1 MNKDT
6 SFLNKFLHDVKN
18 ASEND
23 KLVLFVGSGV
33 SRFSGMPSW
42 YEVIKQFA
50 KELGIEK
57 FGAED
62 YLDIPEKYYNKYG
75 VLEYNKTLEAFFN
88 VSVGNIDIQKSLFEL
103 NPSHIITTNWDNLLE
118 LASNEVENN
127 EYSVVSSDHDL
138 SRSDSSKLI
147 IKMHGSFE
155 NLYKSE
161 TAIVMKYSDY
171 FNYDKNF
178 PLIDTYVKSIFATKR
193 VVFLGY
199 SLSDKNVQQ
208 ILDFVKNR
216 TNHHIYPYFVTF
228 GNYNKSEFDNYKKQG
243 VFIVYANEL
252 CNNLPTGDAKYKI
265 VYEELLHQIKIYDGL
280 NIDEKLALLFAKYDG
295 VNFIAPNILVI
306 YIKKM
311 FDILCFYGIYGDS
324 YLYIDNTY
332 NKNNV
337 YLRYLRIFLKRTKR
351 SSKTTLEIKLLD
363 FLNRSNITGIVLGV
377 QNTKQYDLKNVFEK
391 DIQDEQTFNYLD
403 NLLNFDYKSIEEFC
417 TSQSQSNL
425 QKKEELGNKLQKAFI
440 AYKQEDYSSALSL
453 LKEIKRESF
462 EHKFFFYNGIA
473 KINIKNI
480 CRLDKAKSF
489 KESNFCSKFDLNKEL
504 ANLPSKYLDNELRE
518 LLSFEYFYKE
528 YFQIQKL
535 VDENIKTKEFFEQ
548 GGFRANNHHIELY
561 QRLLNI
567 LITINYNFLA
577 VDFLIEIKGIYKKSF
592 EALVVNYSIKKKKLL
607 DKNRLYFSPQKLNEL
622 NRLVFYSGVISSEA
636 KELDMFLRHT
646 LQQEKIVFSD
656 LNLII
661 NQAMKNLLDNNYAQ
675 FDSGITILSHTNLKM
690 YQIFGV
696 LKHLIWGLR
705 NNNSSLL
712 IYDTIERFL
721 VNQRKC
727 MYPLALLIILERMFE
742 IFIDKCLCGNFYF
755 INNKVLWGRFFSIVV
770 NIFLDNNYQIRNIR
784 KKKIEILINI
794 VDEKDKKNYE
804 ELFFKLG
811 VLEK

>member
-1 MNKDT
+1 MSKDT

-23 KLVLFVGSGV
+23 KLALFVGSGV
-33 SRFSGMPSW
+33 SRLSGMPSW
-42 YEVIKQFA
+42 YEVIEQFA

-62 YLDIPEKYYNKYG
+62 YLYIPEKYYNKYG
-75 VLEYNKTLEAFFN
+75 VLEYNKTLETFFN

-127 EYSVVSSDHDL
+127 EYSIVSSDHDL
-138 SRSDSSKLI
+138 SKSDSSKLI

-171 FNYDKNF
+171 LNYDKNF

-216 TNHHIYPYFVTF
+216 TNHHIYPYFISF

-252 CNNLPTGDAKYKI
+252 CNNLPTDDSKYKI
-265 VYEELLHQIKIYDGL
+265 VYEELLHQIKTYDGL
-280 NIDEKLALLFAKYDG
+280 NIKQKLALLFSKYDG
-295 VNFIAPNILVI
+295 VNFIAPNILAI
-306 YIKKM
+306 YIKKI

-337 YLRYLRIFLKRTKR
+337 YLRYLKIFLKRTKR
-351 SSKTTLEIKLLD
+351 GSKTSLEIQLLD

-377 QNTKQYDLKNVFEK
+377 HSTKHYDLKSVFEK
-391 DIQDEQTFNYLD
+391 NIQDEQTFNYLD
-403 NLLNFDYKSIEEFC
+403 SLLNFDYKNIEEFC
-417 TSQSQSNL
+417 ISQSQSNL
-425 QKKEELGNKLQKAFI
+425 QKKEELGNKLQKAFV
-440 AYKQEDYSSALSL
+440 AYKQEDYSSALIL

-473 KINIKNI
+473 KINIQNI

-504 ANLPSKYLDNELRE
+504 ANLPSKYLDNELKE

-548 GGFRANNHHIELY
+548 GGSRANNHHIELY
-561 QRLLNI
+561 QRLFNI
-567 LITINYNFLA
+567 FITINYNFLA
-577 VDFLIEIKGIYKKSF
+577 VDFLNEIKGIYKKSF
-592 EALVVNYSIKKKKLL
+592 EALVVNYSIKEKKPSN
-607 DKNRLYFSPQKLNEL
+607 KNSLYFSPQKLNEL

-636 KELDMFLRHT
+636 KELDMFLYRI
-646 LQQEKIVFSD
+646 LKFEKMNFSD
-656 LNLII
+656 LNTII
-661 NQAMKNLLDNNYAQ
+661 NQAIKNLIDNNYAQ

-696 LKHLIWGLR
+696 LKQLIWGLR

-721 VNQRKC
+721 LNQRQNI
-727 MYPLALLIILERMFE
+727 YPLPLLIVLERILE
-742 IFIDKCLCGNFYF
+742 IFVDKCLCGNYYF
-755 INNKVLWGRFFSIVV
+755 TQNQALWGKFFLIAV

-784 KKKIEILINI
+784 KKKVEILMGL

-804 ELFFKLG
+804 ELFLKLG